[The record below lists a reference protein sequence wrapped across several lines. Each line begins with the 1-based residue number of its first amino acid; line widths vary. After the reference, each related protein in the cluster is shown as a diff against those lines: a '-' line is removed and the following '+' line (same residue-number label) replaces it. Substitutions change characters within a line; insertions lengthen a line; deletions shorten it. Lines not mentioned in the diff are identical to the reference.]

1 MGKLSAAWTYCQRV
15 WRYRHFWLSLV
26 QLDLQ
31 AKYRRS
37 VLGVGWSLLHPLAMS
52 CVLCVVFHEVFG
64 QPIRTFVPFVLTG
77 LAIWN
82 FITSVTLEGC
92 CCLYNGE
99 KYIRSQ
105 PIPVAIYPLRTLLSV
120 GIHFLIIL
128 GLTAAFSL
136 SVRGFASPVA
146 LLALLPG
153 LLLLFVFGWAVAV
166 LFGFANLYFPDT
178 HHIAQIGLQVLFYLT
193 PIFYPA
199 EAVPARWLRFII
211 EHNPLGVLVA
221 LIREPI
227 VHAQPPSLY
236 VFGLAVAMVGTI
248 AATAIY
254 VLSRL
259 ERTIVFQL

>member
-1 MGKLSAAWTYCQRV
+1 MGNLSAAWMYCQRV
-15 WRYRHFWLSLV
+15 WRYRYFWLSLV
-26 QLDLQ
+26 RLDLQ

-37 VLGVGWSLLHPLAMS
+37 VLGVGWTLLHPLAMS
-52 CVLCVVFHEVFG
+52 CVLCVVFHQVFHFD
-64 QPIRTFVPFVLTG
+64 IWTYVPFVLTG

-82 FITSVTLEGC
+82 FITSITLEGC

-120 GIHFLIIL
+120 SIHFLIIL
-128 GLTAAFSL
+128 GLTATFSL
-136 SVRGFASPVA
+136 CARGSLSPAAFVA
-146 LLALLPG
+146 LVPA
-153 LLLLFVFGWAVAV
+153 LLLLFIFGWAVAV

-199 EAVPARWLRFII
+199 DAVSGRWLRFII

-227 VHAQPPSLY
+227 VHAQVPSLY
-236 VFGLAVAMVGTI
+236 VFSLATGMVAVAVGS
-248 AATAIY
+248 AIF
-254 VLSRL
+254 VLARL
-259 ERTIVFQL
+259 ERTLVFQL